1 MSQDGP
7 SPASMTEQSPP
18 SERPPVETEYQRE
31 PADPQPEGAPIAD
44 ADRAYVT
51 LLFNKYRVALQR
63 YLSRLVSV
71 EDAAELVQ
79 ETYFRLLRHGKMV
92 PIEAMARAFL
102 FHTATNLARDHRRRR
117 VVRLA
122 DQHVQL
128 DDDEMIEEHQGP
140 DEHLAGEQ
148 TLAVL
153 ERAIAALPRDT
164 RMVFVL
170 HRFRDM
176 SYPQIAR
183 IMSLSARTV
192 ARKMAEAIELLNAA
206 LELPT

>member
-1 MSQDGP
+1 MSVPTHRAAFRRKLQ
-7 SPASMTEQSPP
+7 A
-18 SERPPVETEYQRE
+18 V
-31 PADPQPEGAPIAD
+31 PQPESASTAD

-63 YLSRLVSV
+63 YLSRLVPA

-79 ETYFRLLRHGKMV
+79 ETYFRLLRHGKVV

-102 FHTATNLARDHRRRR
+102 FRTATNLARDHRRRR
-117 VVRLA
+117 VARLA
-122 DQHVQL
+122 DQHLQF
-128 DDDEMIEEHQGP
+128 DDHEKIEAHQGP

-153 ERAIAALPRDT
+153 ERLIADLPRDT

-183 IMSLSARTV
+183 VMGLSARTV
-192 ARKMAEAIELLNAA
+192 ARKMAEAIEQLSAA
-206 LELPT
+206 LELPA